1 MGDKVEKVVIT
12 KQKIID
18 IADAVRAKTKTTE
31 KLNLSDIP
39 GKISAISVGAETG
52 APTIYTVTLEPC
64 GENQNYYVMCDDQKK
79 TATFEAEKGSIIS
92 FSMEPDEGYR
102 AGIITVT
109 GGKKFSDGTYSLISD
124 MSASVTNAT
133 RIAAGKELGAGFG
146 YAGAD
151 GVIEGWPL
159 FKIQKALPNNTK
171 IHFVATLECP
181 DDIVIDLAHS
191 GFGVSDF
198 AAGRS
203 WECTNAYANITDPSY
218 TKTDKGTTYLLEW
231 DEKVNITSYDP
242 GDDDE
247 KNGLV
252 GYYCCCYIEL
262 IHGSGGT
269 TPFTQAKLSVSAQ
282 Q

>member
-39 GKISAISVGAETG
+39 GKISAISVGAGTG

-102 AGIITVT
+102 AGIITAT

-124 MSASVTNAT
+124 MSASAT
-133 RIAAGKELGAGFG
+133 EAVKIVAGKVLGTASG
-146 YAGAD
+146 YAGED
-151 GVIEGWPL
+151 GRLVGWTFLKVP
-159 FKIQKALPNNTK
+159 KCIPNNTTA
-171 IHFVATLECP
+171 HFIATLECP
-181 DDIVIDLAHS
+181 DDIIIDTNVS
-191 GFGVSDF
+191 SFDVSDF
-198 AAGRS
+198 AHGRN
-203 WECTNAYANITDPSY
+203 WESANAYVDGYKPQT
-218 TKTDKGTTYLLEW
+218 TKTDKGTTYVLEW
-231 DEKVNITSYDP
+231 DEKVSVTSFDP
-242 GDDDE
+242 ADDDQA
-247 KNGLV
+247 NGLV
-252 GYYCCCYIEL
+252 GYYCCACIAL
-262 IHGSGGT
+262 THGDGKP
-269 TPFTQAKLSVSAQ
+269 TPFEKTKLTITIQ